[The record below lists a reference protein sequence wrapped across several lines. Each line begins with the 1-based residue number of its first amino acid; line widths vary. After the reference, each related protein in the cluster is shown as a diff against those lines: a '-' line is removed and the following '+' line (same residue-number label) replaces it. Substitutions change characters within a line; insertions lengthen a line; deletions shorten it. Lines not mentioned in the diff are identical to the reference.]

1 MTNTKTD
8 YTNSAQQRLI
18 KVILALFGDVVHGLS
33 PGAIAKSVGCSSP
46 MVTRDL
52 DNLASAGIAQ
62 RDEAT
67 GLWRLTPRLPQQ
79 AIKVWTAIDRA
90 EQRLAESR
98 QRFSRNPD

>member
-62 RDEAT
+62 RDEHGLEVISRGHAGLSISMNWCVMPSCAAT
-67 GLWRLTPRLPQQ
+67 C
-79 AIKVWTAIDRA
+79 AATAGA
-90 EQRLAESR
+90 
-98 QRFSRNPD
+98 P